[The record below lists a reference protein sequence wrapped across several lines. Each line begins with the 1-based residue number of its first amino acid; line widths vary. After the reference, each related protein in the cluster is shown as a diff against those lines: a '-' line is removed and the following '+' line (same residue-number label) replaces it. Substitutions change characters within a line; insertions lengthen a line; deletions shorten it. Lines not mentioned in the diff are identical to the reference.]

1 MKKCADCDA
10 ENPDD
15 ATTCRVCHRG
25 SFIRP
30 SRTATNHA
38 LGQIKMAWIAG
49 VISAAMS
56 LVVALL
62 PLFRVSVLGFNQSGM
77 VLNILGAL
85 FVGALALGIWRKSR
99 VCAVVLFG
107 YFLFWKI
114 VFIVQYGF
122 ILSGLW
128 TGFIFLYF
136 FLQGIL
142 GTFSWH
148 SLKKQQPNK
157 SRGCVKTPAR

>member
-15 ATTCRVCHRG
+15 ATNCRVCNRV
-25 SFIRP
+25 SFIRSTP
-30 SRTATNHA
+30 KASNDAIRR
-38 LGQIKMAWIAG
+38 IKIAWVAG
-49 VISAAMS
+49 VISASMT
-56 LVVALL
+56 LIVALL
-62 PLFRVSVLGFNQSGM
+62 PFFGVSILGFNQTGV

-85 FVGALALGIWRKSR
+85 FVGALAFGISRKSR

-107 YFLFWKI
+107 YFLFWKV
-114 VFIVQYGF
+114 VFILQYGF

-128 TGFIFLYF
+128 TGFIFLYC
-136 FLQGIL
+136 FLEGIV

-148 SLKKQQPNK
+148 KLKKQLDTSLEP
-157 SRGCVKTPAR
+157 TPTAP